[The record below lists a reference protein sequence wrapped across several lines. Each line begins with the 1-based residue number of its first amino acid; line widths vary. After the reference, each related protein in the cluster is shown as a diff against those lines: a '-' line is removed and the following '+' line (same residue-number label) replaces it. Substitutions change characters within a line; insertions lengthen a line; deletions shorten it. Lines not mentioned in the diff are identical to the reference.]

1 LTTSLVLYIKEEIEK
16 LMIVNEDLVI
26 TMKKGNDQSFSSC
39 YKLLSPLIYSIIFRI
54 CGRSA
59 IAEEIMQDTFIQAF
73 TNLSQLKDNK
83 HFTPWIK
90 QIAFNKTMTHLNK
103 VKNEVSATDD
113 HLESLKF
120 DDFDG
125 TVIHE
130 NQLAFLLGHLSAEAK
145 LVVWLFI
152 VEGYSHK
159 EIAVLT
165 NKTQSYSKSIVS
177 RNLEKLRNIEKG
189 ENNAL

>member
-1 LTTSLVLYIKEEIEK
+1 
-16 LMIVNEDLVI
+16 MIINEHLVI
-26 TMKKGNDQSFSSC
+26 AMKKGDDQSFSVC
-39 YKLLSPLIYSIIFRI
+39 YKLLSPLIYSIVFRI
-54 CGRSA
+54 CGRSS
-59 IAEEIMQDTFIQAF
+59 IAEEIMQDSFIQAF
-73 TNLSQLKDNK
+73 TNLSQLKKNT

-90 QIAFNKTMTHLNK
+90 QIAFHKTMTQLNK
-103 VKNEVSATDD
+103 VKNEVSVTEE
-113 HLESLKF
+113 HLESLQTE
-120 DDFDG
+120 DFDSAL
-125 TVIHE
+125 IHQ
-130 NQLAFLLGHLSAEAK
+130 NQLAFLLEHISAEAK

-189 ENNAL
+189 EKNAL